1 MSAADHMILADWGT
15 SCLRASLC
23 RQNSKGFQLVS
34 TVQGPG
40 VKNTRAPEETF
51 FSLVGP
57 WLEEHG
63 KLPSLLCGTIG
74 SNIGWVNTPYVECP
88 AVPGKIGDSLTRFEA
103 RGCKIAI
110 VPGLTCRNPLGMP
123 DILRGE
129 ETQILGW
136 LLQLPPDESSAR
148 LVCLPGTHTKWALV
162 KNGRV
167 EIFLTGMQGELFDI
181 LQRHSMLLPKT
192 ADATPENQAAAARD
206 PGHNGLFDEGLRLVL
221 NSTQATL
228 IHTLFAVRSRAVR
241 ENLSASQA
249 REFLSGQTIGA
260 DVKGAIGTFRTLVDI
275 EAGVTLIGTP
285 ELNERYATALNANGV
300 AGFAVDGAAASLA
313 GLYALYHQ
321 AVSGRQA
328 A

>member
-1 MSAADHMILADWGT
+1 MSAANHMILADWGT
-15 SCLRASLC
+15 SCLRANLC
-23 RQNSKGFQLVS
+23 RQNGNGFQLVS
-34 TVQGPG
+34 TLRGPG
-40 VKNTRAPEETF
+40 VKNTQALEETF
-51 FSLVGP
+51 FTLVGP

-63 KLPSLLCGTIG
+63 KLPALLCGTIG

-136 LLQLPPDESSAR
+136 LLQLPPGDTGSR
-148 LVCLPGTHTKWALV
+148 LVCLPGTHTKWAVV

-167 EIFLTGMQGELFDI
+167 EVFLTGMQGEFFDI
-181 LQRHSMLLPKT
+181 LKNHSMLLPQT
-192 ADATPENQAAAARD
+192 AEPASLVAALDPEHKR
-206 PGHNGLFDEGLRLVL
+206 LFEEGIELTLRESPA
-221 NSTQATL
+221 NL
-228 IHTLFAVRSRAVR
+228 IHTLFAVRSRVVR
-241 ENLSASQA
+241 ENLSAPQA

-260 DVKGAIGTFRTLVDI
+260 DVKGAVETLRALVDI
-275 EAGVTLIGTP
+275 RAGVILIGTP
-285 ELNERYATALNANGV
+285 ELNGRYAIALDTIGV
-300 AGFAVDGAAASLA
+300 GSSAVDGAGASTA
-313 GLYALYHQ
+313 GLYALYRQ
-321 AVSGRQA
+321 AVAGKQA